1 MNMYMLIIYTI
12 HGPCGD
18 IMLSYDLQLHVECN
32 SLMQLKQF

>member
-12 HGPCGD
+12 HGPFDD
-18 IMLSYDLQLHVECN
+18 IMLSHDLQLHVECD